1 MGLTGKCAFANGR
14 CLTLASIDK
23 ANCPRHQ
30 FLVDQFGVEGA
41 HDVELGVEWRAMAV
55 IVSGVSI
62 IRPSMAVSVGRSRC
76 AIVAAPRGFACQDG
90 VG

>member
-1 MGLTGKCAFANGR
+1 MGGSLICMGLTGKCAFANGR

-41 HDVELGVEWRAMAV
+41 HDVELGVEWRVMAV
-55 IVSGVSI
+55 IEGWDIAKTWTKEQLEIAGVRI
-62 IRPSMAVSVGRSRC
+62 TNA
-76 AIVAAPRGFACQDG
+76 
-90 VG
+90 